1 MVNRSALTRI
11 ISVQLRYR
19 PLCLSYRRICPR
31 RLMER
36 PLGYEPNTARSNR
49 VGDTEIYGCISMVE
63 SSSDERVMVVR
74 FDSSVL
80 KCSVSSTG
88 RAPALQAGGERI
100 LEVQVLHR
108 ALHNII
114 MYLAI

>member
-19 PLCLSYRRICPR
+19 PLYLPVIQTGPLCLSYRQICPR

-36 PLGYEPNTARSNR
+36 PLGYEPNTARSTR

-80 KCSVSSTG
+80 CNKSNLRVTT
-88 RAPALQAGGERI
+88 
-100 LEVQVLHR
+100 
-108 ALHNII
+108 
-114 MYLAI
+114 